1 MSQTTSTPETFWSSL
16 RDNLLEVIPADTFRV
31 WFDNIRVGRLDED
44 GCELITP
51 NEFSAIWIR
60 DNYLDII
67 RREADRLVARPFTVE
82 LLGDIGNDP
91 ASGGDRMSSIP
102 TPNAPSTSRMTG
114 PALQGRSLGI
124 NPKNTFS
131 NFIVGAGSELAH
143 AACVAVSNA
152 PAHAYNPLFL
162 YGETGLG
169 KTHLMHAVAHQALN
183 RNPSCRIT
191 YVSCEKF
198 TNEFIRAIQ
207 ENTLTKFRSRYRSV
221 DYLLIDDIQFLA
233 GKERIQEEFFHTF
246 NDIYDSQRQI
256 FLTSDRP
263 AGEIDKIESR
273 LLSRFQWGLVADIQA
288 PDWETRVAIL
298 TRKADAM
305 GISIEPEIIEF
316 LAKSIARNVRRMEGA
331 LTRVAGYVGL
341 TRRKADLETVQ
352 RLLRDILREENLSR
366 ITIDTIQKKVVDYY
380 HLRMADM
387 LSRRRPA
394 NIAFPRQVAMYLSR
408 TLTEHSLQEIGNA
421 FGGRDHGTVIHA
433 CKTVENMMD
442 QDNSIKYAVE
452 YLNEELS
459 QTID

>member
-1 MSQTTSTPETFWSSL
+1 MSQTTSSPETFWSSL

-82 LLGDIGNDP
+82 LLGDLGDESSESND
-91 ASGGDRMSSIP
+91 RISSIP
-102 TPNAPSTSRMTG
+102 SPSKKSNSRITG

-131 NFIVGAGSELAH
+131 NFIVGGGSELAH

-207 ENTLTKFRSRYRSV
+207 ENSLTKFRSRYRSV

-366 ITIDTIQKKVVDYY
+366 ITIETIQKKVVDYY

-408 TLTEHSLQEIGNA
+408 ILTEHSLQEIGNA

-459 QTID
+459 QSIE

>member
-1 MSQTTSTPETFWSSL
+1 MTELTATPETFWSSL
-16 RDNLLEVIPADTFRV
+16 REGLLEVIPADTFRV
-31 WFDNIRVGRLDED
+31 WFDNIRVGHMDDD

-60 DNYLDII
+60 DNYLDVI
-67 RREADRLVARPFTVE
+67 RQEADRLVGYPYTVE
-82 LLGDIGNDP
+82 LLGAYEDETE
-91 ASGGDRMSSIP
+91 ASSSNRLASSKKKSS
-102 TPNAPSTSRMTG
+102 PNRRTG
-114 PALQGRSLGI
+114 PSLHGRSLGI

-131 NFIVGAGSELAH
+131 NFVVGAGSELAH

-162 YGETGLG
+162 YGDTGLG

-183 RNPSCRIT
+183 RNPSCRIA

-198 TNEFIRAIQ
+198 TNEFIRGIQ

-246 NDIYDSQRQI
+246 NELYEAQRQI
-256 FLTSDRP
+256 CLTSDRP

-298 TRKADAM
+298 TRKSEAM
-305 GISIEPEIIEF
+305 GISIEPEILEF
-316 LAKSIARNVRRMEGA
+316 LAKNISRNVRRMEGA

-341 TRRKADLETVQ
+341 TRKKADLETVQ

-366 ITIDTIQKKVVDYY
+366 ITIETIQKKVVDYY

-408 TLTEHSLQEIGNA
+408 MLTEHSLQEIGGA

-442 QDNSIKYAVE
+442 QDTSIKSAVE
-452 YLNEELS
+452 FLHENLS
-459 QTID
+459 QSME

>member
-1 MSQTTSTPETFWSSL
+1 MTQLTATPETFWSSL
-16 RDNLLEVIPADTFRV
+16 RENLLEVIPADTFRV
-31 WFDNIRVGRLDED
+31 WFDNIRVGHMDED
-44 GCELITP
+44 GCELLTP

-60 DNYLDII
+60 DNYLDVI
-67 RREADRLVARPFTVE
+67 RQEADKLVGYPYSVE
-82 LLGDIGNDP
+82 LLGSYEDDTEQSQNRIKP
-91 ASGGDRMSSIP
+91 P
-102 TPNAPSTSRMTG
+102 TKVKSTRTTG
-114 PALQGRSLGI
+114 PSLHGRSLGI

-183 RNPSCRIT
+183 RNPSCRIA
-191 YVSCEKF
+191 YVSCERF

-207 ENTLTKFRSRYRSV
+207 ENSLTKFRSRYRSV

-246 NDIYDSQRQI
+246 NELYESQRQI

-273 LLSRFQWGLVADIQA
+273 LLSRFQWGLVTDIQA

-298 TRKADAM
+298 TKKAQAM
-305 GISIEPEIIEF
+305 GITIEPEVLEF
-316 LAKSIARNVRRMEGA
+316 LAKNISRNVRRMEGA

-341 TRRKADLETVQ
+341 TRKKADLETIQ

-366 ITIDTIQKKVVDYY
+366 ITIETIQKKVVDYY

-408 TLTEHSLQEIGNA
+408 ILTEHSLQEIGGA

-442 QDNSIKYAVE
+442 QDTSIKTSVE
-452 YLNEELS
+452 LLNEQLS
-459 QTID
+459 QSMS

>member
-1 MSQTTSTPETFWSSL
+1 MTQLTATPETFWSSL
-16 RDNLLEVIPADTFRV
+16 RENLLEVIPADTFRV
-31 WFDNIRVGRLDED
+31 WFDNIRVGHMDED
-44 GCELITP
+44 GCELLTP

-60 DNYLDII
+60 DNYLDVI
-67 RREADRLVARPFTVE
+67 RQEADKLVGYPYSVE
-82 LLGDIGNDP
+82 LLGSYEEDTEQSQNRIKQTSKP
-91 ASGGDRMSSIP
+91 KSTRSSG
-102 TPNAPSTSRMTG
+102 PS
-114 PALQGRSLGI
+114 LHGRSLGI

-162 YGETGLG
+162 YGDTGLG

-183 RNPSCRIT
+183 RNPGCRIA
-191 YVSCEKF
+191 YVSCERF

-207 ENTLTKFRSRYRSV
+207 ENSLTKFRSRYRSV

-246 NDIYDSQRQI
+246 NELYEAQRQI

-273 LLSRFQWGLVADIQA
+273 LLSRFQWGLVTDIQA

-298 TRKADAM
+298 TKKAQTM
-305 GISIEPEIIEF
+305 GISIEPEVLEF
-316 LAKSIARNVRRMEGA
+316 LAKNISRNVRRMEGA

-341 TRRKADLETVQ
+341 TRKKADLETIQ

-366 ITIDTIQKKVVDYY
+366 ITIETIQKKVVDYY

-408 TLTEHSLQEIGNA
+408 ILTEHSLQEIGAA

-442 QDNSIKYAVE
+442 QDTSIKTAVE
-452 YLNEELS
+452 LLNEQLS
-459 QTID
+459 QSMS

>member
-1 MSQTTSTPETFWSSL
+1 MSQTTSSPETFWSSL

-82 LLGDIGNDP
+82 LLGDLGND
-91 ASGGDRMSSIP
+91 SSNGNDRISSIP
-102 TPNAPSTSRMTG
+102 TPSVPRSSRMTG

-131 NFIVGAGSELAH
+131 NFIVGGGSELAH

-207 ENTLTKFRSRYRSV
+207 ENSLTKFRSRYRSV

-366 ITIDTIQKKVVDYY
+366 ITIETIQKKVVDYY

-408 TLTEHSLQEIGNA
+408 ILTEHSLQEIGNA

-442 QDNSIKYAVE
+442 QDDSIKYAVE
-452 YLNEELS
+452 YLNEDLS
-459 QTID
+459 QSIE

>member
-1 MSQTTSTPETFWSSL
+1 MTQLTATPETFWSSL
-16 RDNLLEVIPADTFRV
+16 RENLLEVIPADTFRV
-31 WFDNIRVGRLDED
+31 WFDNIRVGHMDED
-44 GCELITP
+44 GCELLTP

-60 DNYLDII
+60 DNYLDVI
-67 RREADRLVARPFTVE
+67 RQEADKLVGYPYSVE
-82 LLGDIGNDP
+82 LLGSYEEDSEQSQNRIKQTSKP
-91 ASGGDRMSSIP
+91 KSTRTSG
-102 TPNAPSTSRMTG
+102 PS
-114 PALQGRSLGI
+114 LHGRSLGI

-162 YGETGLG
+162 YGDTGLG

-183 RNPSCRIT
+183 RNPGCRIA
-191 YVSCEKF
+191 YVSCERF

-246 NDIYDSQRQI
+246 NELYEAQRQI

-273 LLSRFQWGLVADIQA
+273 LLSRFQWGLVTDIQA

-298 TRKADAM
+298 TKKAQAM
-305 GISIEPEIIEF
+305 GISIEPEVLEF
-316 LAKSIARNVRRMEGA
+316 LAKNISRNVRRMEGA

-341 TRRKADLETVQ
+341 TRKKADLETIQ

-366 ITIDTIQKKVVDYY
+366 ITIETIQKKVVDYY

-408 TLTEHSLQEIGNA
+408 ILTEHSLQEIGAA

-442 QDNSIKYAVE
+442 QDTSIKTAVE
-452 YLNEELS
+452 LLNEQLS
-459 QTID
+459 QSMS

>member
-1 MSQTTSTPETFWSSL
+1 MTQSTATPDTFWSSL
-16 RDNLLEVIPADTFRV
+16 RENLLEVIPADTFRV
-31 WFDNIRVGRLDED
+31 WFDNIRVGHMDED
-44 GCELITP
+44 GCELLTP

-60 DNYLDII
+60 DNYLDVI
-67 RREADRLVARPFTVE
+67 RQEADKLVGYPYSVE
-82 LLGDIGNDP
+82 LLGSYDDEEAKDVPQNRLKHP
-91 ASGGDRMSSIP
+91 AKQK
-102 TPNAPSTSRMTG
+102 STRTTG
-114 PALQGRSLGI
+114 PSLHGRSLGI

-131 NFIVGAGSELAH
+131 NFIVGGGSELAH

-162 YGETGLG
+162 YGDTGLG

-183 RNPSCRIT
+183 RNPGCRIA
-191 YVSCEKF
+191 YVSCERF

-246 NDIYDSQRQI
+246 NELYEAQRQI

-273 LLSRFQWGLVADIQA
+273 LLSRFQWGLVTDIQA

-298 TRKADAM
+298 TRKAEAM
-305 GISIEPEIIEF
+305 GISIEPEILEF
-316 LAKSIARNVRRMEGA
+316 LAKNISRNVRRMEGA

-341 TRRKADLETVQ
+341 TRKKADLETIQ

-366 ITIDTIQKKVVDYY
+366 ITIETIQKKVVDYY

-408 TLTEHSLQEIGNA
+408 ILTEHSLQEIGAA

-442 QDNSIKYAVE
+442 QDASIKTAVE
-452 YLNEELS
+452 LLNEQLS
-459 QTID
+459 QSMS

>member
-1 MSQTTSTPETFWSSL
+1 MTQLTATPETFWSSL
-16 RDNLLEVIPADTFRV
+16 RENLLEVIPADTFRV
-31 WFDNIRVGRLDED
+31 WFDNIRVGHMDED
-44 GCELITP
+44 GCELLTP

-60 DNYLDII
+60 DNYLDVI
-67 RREADRLVARPFTVE
+67 RQEADKLVGYPYSVE
-82 LLGDIGNDP
+82 LLGSYEEDAEQSQNRIKQTSKP
-91 ASGGDRMSSIP
+91 KSTRTSG
-102 TPNAPSTSRMTG
+102 PS
-114 PALQGRSLGI
+114 LHGRSLGI

-162 YGETGLG
+162 YGDTGLG

-183 RNPSCRIT
+183 RNPSCRIA
-191 YVSCEKF
+191 YVSCERF

-246 NDIYDSQRQI
+246 NELYEAQRQI

-298 TRKADAM
+298 TKKAQAM
-305 GISIEPEIIEF
+305 GISIEPEVLEF
-316 LAKSIARNVRRMEGA
+316 LAKNISRNVRRMEGA

-341 TRRKADLETVQ
+341 TRKKADLETIQ

-366 ITIDTIQKKVVDYY
+366 ITIETIQKKG
-380 HLRMADM
+380 
-387 LSRRRPA
+387 RRLLPLK
-394 NIAFPRQVAMYLSR
+394 N
-408 TLTEHSLQEIGNA
+408 
-421 FGGRDHGTVIHA
+421 GR
-433 CKTVENMMD
+433 
-442 QDNSIKYAVE
+442 YAISSSSGQYCFSSTGSHVFIP
-452 YLNEELS
+452 YPNRALFAR
-459 QTID
+459 DRRCVWWA

>member
-1 MSQTTSTPETFWSSL
+1 MSQTTSSPETFWSSL

-82 LLGDIGNDP
+82 LLGDLGNDT
-91 ASGGDRMSSIP
+91 SNGNDRISSIP
-102 TPNAPSTSRMTG
+102 TPNAPRASRMTG

-131 NFIVGAGSELAH
+131 NFIVGGGSELAH

-207 ENTLTKFRSRYRSV
+207 ENSLTKFRSRYRSV

-273 LLSRFQWGLVADIQA
+273 LLSRFQWGLVANIQA
-288 PDWETRVAIL
+288 PVWETRVAIL

-366 ITIDTIQKKVVDYY
+366 ITIETIQKKVVDYY

-408 TLTEHSLQEIGNA
+408 ILTEHSLKEIGNA

-452 YLNEELS
+452 YLNEDLS
-459 QTID
+459 QSIE

>member
-1 MSQTTSTPETFWSSL
+1 
-16 RDNLLEVIPADTFRV
+16 
-31 WFDNIRVGRLDED
+31 
-44 GCELITP
+44 
-51 NEFSAIWIR
+51 
-60 DNYLDII
+60 
-67 RREADRLVARPFTVE
+67 
-82 LLGDIGNDP
+82 LLGDIGNEP
-91 ASGGDRMSSIP
+91 SNGGDRMSSIH
-102 TPNAPSTSRMTG
+102 TPNAPSTTRISG

-366 ITIDTIQKKVVDYY
+366 ITIETIQKKVVDYY

-408 TLTEHSLQEIGNA
+408 ILTEHSLQEIGNT

-459 QTID
+459 QTIE

>member
-1 MSQTTSTPETFWSSL
+1 MTQLTATPETFWSSL
-16 RDNLLEVIPADTFRV
+16 RENLLEVIPADTFRV
-31 WFDNIRVGRLDED
+31 WFDNIRVGHMDED
-44 GCELITP
+44 GCELLTP

-60 DNYLDII
+60 DNYLDVI
-67 RREADRLVARPFTVE
+67 RQEADKLVGYPYSVE
-82 LLGDIGNDP
+82 LLGSYEDDAEQSQNRIKP
-91 ASGGDRMSSIP
+91 
-102 TPNAPSTSRMTG
+102 PSKVKSTRTTG
-114 PALQGRSLGI
+114 PSLHGRSLGI

-183 RNPSCRIT
+183 RNPSCRIA
-191 YVSCEKF
+191 YVSCERF

-207 ENTLTKFRSRYRSV
+207 ENSLTKFRSRYRSV

-246 NDIYDSQRQI
+246 NELYESQRQI

-273 LLSRFQWGLVADIQA
+273 LLSRFQWGLVTDIQA

-298 TRKADAM
+298 TKKAQAM
-305 GISIEPEIIEF
+305 GITIEPEVLEF
-316 LAKSIARNVRRMEGA
+316 LAKNISRNVRRMEGA

-341 TRRKADLETVQ
+341 TRKKADLETIQ

-366 ITIDTIQKKVVDYY
+366 ITIETIQKKVVDYY

-408 TLTEHSLQEIGNA
+408 ILTEHSLQEIGGA

-442 QDNSIKYAVE
+442 QDTSTKTAVE
-452 YLNEELS
+452 LLNEQLS
-459 QTID
+459 QSMS

>member
-91 ASGGDRMSSIP
+91 SSGGDRMSSIP
-102 TPNAPSTSRMTG
+102 TPNAPSNTRITG

-298 TRKADAM
+298 SRKADAM

-366 ITIDTIQKKVVDYY
+366 ITIETIQKKVVDYY

-459 QTID
+459 QSIE